1 MASHFLFINMK
12 EEKKITKILS
22 KVERYCSYQERCKS
36 EVEKKLVDLGVTE
49 KMKKSILYELSKKK
63 YFDNTRFS
71 YEYAI
76 GKLRNNKWG
85 KFKISYHLRSKS
97 IEKSLI
103 DKGHDISVEN
113 KLISGY
119 GPISI
124 IYKNSNK
131 EFIGVPDIRVGTEK
145 AFNNS

>member
-1 MASHFLFINMK
+1 MDMQIINKIKFEFIEDDIK
-12 EEKKITKILS
+12 
-22 KVERYCSYQERCKS
+22 
-36 EVEKKLVDLGVTE
+36 
-49 KMKKSILYELSKKK
+49 
-63 YFDNTRFS
+63 
-71 YEYAI
+71 
-76 GKLRNNKWG
+76 
-85 KFKISYHLRSKS
+85 
-97 IEKSLI
+97 KSLI